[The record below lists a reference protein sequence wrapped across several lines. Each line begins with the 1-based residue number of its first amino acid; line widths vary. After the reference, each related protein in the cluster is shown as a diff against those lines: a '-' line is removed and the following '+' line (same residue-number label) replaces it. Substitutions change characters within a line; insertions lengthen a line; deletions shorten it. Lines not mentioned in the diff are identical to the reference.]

1 MRMPTYERRF
11 FLNTLREQN
20 EKRKEAEEEAVEQM
34 KTGKNTRTTKI
45 GGDAL
50 KTKIKNGEMP
60 DM

>member
-1 MRMPTYERRF
+1 MPTYERRF
-11 FLNTLREQN
+11 FLNMLRDENIKKQ
-20 EKRKEAEEEAVEQM
+20 EAQEEVVAQS
-34 KTGKNTRTTKI
+34 KTGKHTRTTKI